1 MLNIKTK
8 KILDALPYRES
19 MENEY
24 ALVEED
30 KKMYQCKNGSW
41 EPVELDGGEFTIT
54 LADLNS
60 SIFAQLKPMT
70 DEQLRKAQTDIYRM
84 FGATMD
90 PDIPEHNYWAL
101 ICWDRRYITIFHH
114 DDYSDEELSDIFMEV
129 IENLGEIKDITVN
142 EDTWTAEIW
151 ITNDEGTY
159 CYVFFDYKQ
168 GIINGVA

>member
-1 MLNIKTK
+1 MITVKTK
-8 KILDALPYRES
+8 KILDTIPYRTN

-30 KKMYQCKNGSW
+30 KKMYQYKESKW
-41 EPVELDGGEFTIT
+41 EPVKFDGGEFSIT
-54 LADLNS
+54 LADLNA
-60 SIFAQLKPMT
+60 SIFAQLAPMT
-70 DEQLRKAQTDIYRM
+70 DEQLRNAQSAIYRM
-84 FGATMD
+84 LGATLD
-90 PDIPEHNYWAL
+90 VDQPERNYWAL

-168 GIINGVA
+168 GVINGVA

>member
-8 KILDALPYRES
+8 KILDALPYREN

-41 EPVELDGGEFTIT
+41 EPVKLDSGEFTIT

-90 PDIPEHNYWAL
+90 PGMPEQNYWAL
-101 ICWDRRYITIFHH
+101 ICWERRYITI
-114 DDYSDEELSDIFMEV
+114 SIMM
-129 IENLGEIKDITVN
+129 
-142 EDTWTAEIW
+142 
-151 ITNDEGTY
+151 
-159 CYVFFDYKQ
+159 
-168 GIINGVA
+168 IIVMKN

>member
-8 KILDALPYRES
+8 KILDALPHREN

-41 EPVELDGGEFTIT
+41 EPVKLDGGEFTIT

-70 DEQLRKAQTDIYRM
+70 DE
-84 FGATMD
+84 
-90 PDIPEHNYWAL
+90 
-101 ICWDRRYITIFHH
+101 
-114 DDYSDEELSDIFMEV
+114 
-129 IENLGEIKDITVN
+129 
-142 EDTWTAEIW
+142 
-151 ITNDEGTY
+151 
-159 CYVFFDYKQ
+159 
-168 GIINGVA
+168 